1 MTQRRR
7 PHPMFLFLAVA
18 AVALGLAVVLGLR
31 GKKDPGAAQV
41 HADFARI
48 AAALDS
54 YRAEHGSLPEEG
66 DLSFLV
72 PKYLPAEPADP
83 WGHPYVYASDGQ
95 QPFLQALGEDGVRGG
110 NGANQDHT
118 LHDGHDVLGTQQAAG
133 PGH

>member
-1 MTQRRR
+1 
-7 PHPMFLFLAVA
+7 MFLFLAVA

-54 YRAEHGSLPEEG
+54 YRAEHGSLPEES